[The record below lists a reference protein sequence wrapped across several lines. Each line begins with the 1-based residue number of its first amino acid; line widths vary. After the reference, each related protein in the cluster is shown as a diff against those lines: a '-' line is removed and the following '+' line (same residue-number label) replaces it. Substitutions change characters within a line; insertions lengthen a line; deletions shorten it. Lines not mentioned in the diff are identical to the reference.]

1 MRACLVLALALA
13 ATALAEARADPLLTY
28 PLRVAGHSLRVEVAN
43 TEAARLRGLM
53 FRNTL
58 PGNHGMVFVY
68 PQEGR
73 HAMWMKNTS
82 IPLSVAF
89 IDRHGTILNI
99 EDMAPHSE
107 RAHAA
112 AGDAKFALEV
122 NRGWFSRRG
131 IRPGDRIEGLNRLP
145 PPA

>member
-1 MRACLVLALALA
+1 MRAYLVLALAFA
-13 ATALAEARADPLLTY
+13 ATVLAEARADPLLTY
-28 PLRVAGHSLRVEVAN
+28 PLKVAGHSLRVEVAN
-43 TEAARLRGLM
+43 TEASRLRGLM

-58 PGNHGMVFVY
+58 PRDHGMVFIY
-68 PQEGR
+68 PEEGR

-89 IDRHGTILNI
+89 IDRDGRILNI
-99 EDMAPHSE
+99 EDMEPHSE

-122 NRGWFSRRG
+122 SRGWFSRRG
-131 IRPGDRIEGLNRLP
+131 IRPGARVEGLNRLP
-145 PPA
+145 PA